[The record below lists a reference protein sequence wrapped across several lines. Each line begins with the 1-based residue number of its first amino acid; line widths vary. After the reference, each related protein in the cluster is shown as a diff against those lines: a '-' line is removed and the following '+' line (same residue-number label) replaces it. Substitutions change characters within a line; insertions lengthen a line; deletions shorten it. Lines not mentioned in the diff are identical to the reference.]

1 MELISQVTIDDS
13 VYLATDLIELAS
25 KKEKLS
31 DKRRKSQFSRLLNNS
46 KTLETTMHLTDE
58 VMRISSSKASGK
70 ILRNIN
76 QKVTY
81 KGLGLID
88 FFGLKMLILIS
99 NLFPAFAKYI
109 VELRVKL
116 DSRGI
121 ILNSKK
127 DKLKKY
133 IDQRKKQDIDVNINI
148 LGEAVLGEEEA
159 DKRFN
164 EILSVMELEEVTYVS
179 VKISAIVSQLIE
191 VDHDG
196 SVNRVAEKLRKI
208 YSKAQKESVFVNLDM
223 EEYRDLEVTID
234 VFKKLLDEESFETL
248 YAGIVLQAYL
258 PDSHAAFE
266 DLVVW
271 AKRRYEKTGAKIKIR
286 IVKGANLAMEKTEGE
301 LNGWKAAPYESKEE
315 VDASY
320 ARLINTAVDPRIK
333 DFLTIGVASHNLFHI
348 AFAQTLA
355 QMRDCKEQVEIE
367 MLEGMANP
375 EALAVKE
382 RFGSVLLYSPVT
394 SDEEFPAAVAYLV
407 RRLDENT
414 SEENYLRASF
424 DIAPGNKQFNQQAK
438 RFIDSIHMSH
448 VVNTDSRRRAVQN
461 DTREK
466 AFKENIFINQANKDL
481 TDPKFIEIIKNKEY
495 VFGKT
500 LIPVVV
506 SGREYLNL
514 EHKNGLEPGKNGQT
528 LYSYNLSTIDIV
540 DDAVRIAKFEQNN
553 WEKTSIENIK
563 EIMGKCAT
571 IMEENRPRL
580 IAAMM
585 RDGGKTI
592 SEADPEISE
601 AIDFVR
607 FYSLAAEK
615 LDEESSPLGVVVVA
629 PPWNFPYAIP
639 MGGIV
644 AALVSGNTV
653 IFKPPPET
661 VLVAWELVNQLWEA
675 GVPKSV
681 LHFLPT
687 DENEIGKHLITHN
700 DVDSIVLTG
709 SYETALLFKKWNPS
723 LRLLAETS
731 GKNSI
736 VVTASADIDAAVKD
750 IIDSA
755 FGHAGQKCSAASLVI
770 VEQSIYN
777 NPNFFK
783 QLKDAVT
790 SLKVGDPADFSTS
803 VGPLISP
810 VNKNLSK
817 VIEELEEG
825 EEWLVEPKQLESVY
839 LWSPGVKI
847 NVQPGSWAHQNEW
860 FGPVLGIM
868 NAKDLEQAV
877 DWQNSVPYGLTA
889 GIQSLNEKECEYWI
903 ENVEA
908 GNLYVNRTTT
918 GAVVDRHPFG
928 GWKKSSFG
936 PTAKT
941 GGSHYVSMFR
951 EYQLV
956 ENIESLKYEFKLT
969 WEEIGNKSIK
979 LGDTASERNFKRY
992 VPHKSVLLV
1001 TEEDFSK
1008 DLENFI
1014 FWISDLLNI
1023 NIKIISQET
1032 LLSPDSNLD
1041 LSLFEKIRWIARS
1054 HEIPTQIFNSGATV
1068 DERGLSQNGK
1078 QELLCWVKEQSISI
1092 TNHRYGNIG
1101 SGPQPFKDW

>member
-13 VYLATDLIELAS
+13 VYLATELIEIAS
-25 KKEKLS
+25 NKEKLK
-31 DKRRKSQFSRLLNNS
+31 DKIRKKQFSRILNNS
-46 KTLETTMHLTDE
+46 KTLQTTMHLTDE

-70 ILRNIN
+70 ILRDISK
-76 QKVTY
+76 KVTL

-88 FFGLKMLILIS
+88 FIGLKMLIVIS
-99 NLFPAFAKYI
+99 NILPAFTKYI
-109 VELRVKL
+109 VETRVKL

-121 ILNSKK
+121 ILRSDRSK
-127 DKLKKY
+127 LTKY
-133 IDQRKKQDIDVNINI
+133 IQERKKEDIDVNINV

-159 DKRFN
+159 DKRFS
-164 EILSVMELEEVTYVS
+164 EILGVMELAEVTYIS
-179 VKISAIVSQLIE
+179 VKISAIVSQLKE
-191 VDHDG
+191 VDHEG
-196 SVNRVAEKLRKI
+196 SVNRVAEKLRVI
-208 YSKAQKESVFVNLDM
+208 YTKALEENVFVNLDM

-234 VFKKLLDEESFETL
+234 VFKKLLDEENFENL

-258 PDSHAAFE
+258 PDSHLAFQ
-266 DLVVW
+266 DLITW
-271 AKRRYEKTGAKIKIR
+271 AKRRYEKTGGRVKVR
-286 IVKGANLAMEKTEGE
+286 IVKGANLAMERTEAE
-301 LNGWKAAPYESKEE
+301 LNGWKAGPYESKEE

-320 ARLINTAVDPRIK
+320 ARLINTAISSEVRE
-333 DFLTIGVASHNLFHI
+333 FLTIGVASHNLFHI

-355 QMRDCKEQVEIE
+355 EIRGCKEQVEIE

-382 RFGSVLLYSPVT
+382 RFGSVLLYSPIT
-394 SDEEFPAAVAYLV
+394 SDKDFPSAVAYLV

-414 SEENYLRASF
+414 SDENYLRASF

-448 VVNTDSRRRAVQN
+448 VVNTDSRRRAEQN
-461 DTREK
+461 QNRELLFNEG
-466 AFKENIFINQANKDL
+466 AFQNQANHDL
-481 TDPKFIEIIKNKEY
+481 TNIEFIELIKNKEY
-495 VFGKT
+495 MFGKT

-506 SGREYLNL
+506 SGKEYLNL
-514 EHKNGLEPGKNGQT
+514 EMKNGLEPGKDGKT
-528 LYSYNLSTIDIV
+528 LYSYNLSTKDLI

-553 WEKTSIENIK
+553 WEKTSIEKVK
-563 EIMGKCAT
+563 EIMGNCAK
-571 IMEENRPRL
+571 IMEENRPKL

-601 AIDFVR
+601 AIDFAR
-607 FYSLAAEK
+607 FYSLSAENIDK
-615 LDEESSPLGVVVVA
+615 DSSALGVVVVA

-639 MGGIV
+639 MGGI
-644 AALVSGNTV
+644 ASALVSGNSV
-653 IFKPPPET
+653 IFKPAPET
-661 VLVAWELVNQLWEA
+661 ILVAWELVNQLWAA

-687 DENEIGKHLITHN
+687 EDNEIGKYLITHK
-700 DVDSIVLTG
+700 DVDTVVLTG
-709 SYETALLFKKWNPS
+709 SYETALLFKKWKPT

-736 VVTASADIDAAVKD
+736 IVTASADIDTAVKD

-755 FGHAGQKCSAASLVI
+755 FGHAGQKCSATSLAI
-770 VEQSIYN
+770 VEESIYN
-777 NPNFFK
+777 NPTFFK

-790 SLKVGDPADFSTS
+790 SLKAGDPSDLSTS

-810 VNKNLSK
+810 VNKNLTK
-817 VIEELEEG
+817 VINELEEG

-839 LWSPGVKI
+839 TWSPGVKI

-860 FGPVLGIM
+860 FGPVLGVM
-868 NAKDLEQAV
+868 KAKDLKQAV
-877 DWQNSVPYGLTA
+877 DWQNSVEYGLTA

-918 GAVVDRHPFG
+918 GAVVNRHPFG

-936 PTAKT
+936 PTAKA
-941 GGSHYVSMFR
+941 GGDHYVSMFR
-951 EYQLV
+951 KYKLV
-956 ENIESLKYEFKLT
+956 ENLETLRYEFKRT
-969 WEEIGNKSIK
+969 WDEIGNKSIK
-979 LGDTASERNFKRY
+979 LGDTESERNFKRY
-992 VPHKSVLLV
+992 IPYKDVLVV
-1001 TEEDFSK
+1001 TGDDFSK
-1008 DLENFI
+1008 EYAELI
-1014 FWISDLLNI
+1014 LWIADLLKI
-1023 NIKIISQET
+1023 NIKVVSIDLLLAEESTLDISIY
-1032 LLSPDSNLD
+1032 
-1041 LSLFEKIRWIARS
+1041 EKIRWIS
-1054 HEIPTQIFNSGATV
+1054 TNKEIPTHIFNSGATV
-1068 DERGLSQNGK
+1068 DERGLSQNGS

-1101 SGPQPFKDW
+1101 AGPQPFKEW

>member
-13 VYLATDLIELAS
+13 VYLATELIEIAS
-25 KKEKLS
+25 NKEKLK
-31 DKRRKSQFSRLLNNS
+31 DKRRKKQFSRILNNS
-46 KTLETTMHLTDE
+46 KTLQTTMHLTDE

-70 ILRNIN
+70 ILRDISK
-76 QKVTY
+76 KVTL

-88 FFGLKMLILIS
+88 FFGLKMLIIIS
-99 NLFPAFAKYI
+99 NILPALTKHI
-109 VELRVKL
+109 VETRVKL

-121 ILNSKK
+121 ILRSDRSK
-127 DKLKKY
+127 LTKY
-133 IDQRKKQDIDVNINI
+133 IQERKKEEIDVNINV

-159 DKRFN
+159 DKRFS
-164 EILSVMELEEVTYVS
+164 EILGVMELAEVTYIS
-179 VKISAIVSQLIE
+179 VKISAIVSQLKE
-191 VDHDG
+191 VDHEG
-196 SVNRVAEKLRKI
+196 SVNRVAEKLRVI
-208 YSKAQKESVFVNLDM
+208 YTKAIEENVFVNLDM

-234 VFKKLLDEESFETL
+234 VFKKLLDEENFENL

-258 PDSHAAFE
+258 PDSHLAFQ
-266 DLVVW
+266 DLITW
-271 AKRRYEKTGAKIKIR
+271 AKRRYEKTGGRVKVR
-286 IVKGANLAMEKTEGE
+286 IVKGANLAMERTEAE
-301 LNGWKAAPYESKEE
+301 LNGWKAGPYESKEE

-320 ARLINTAVDPRIK
+320 ARLINTAISSEVRE
-333 DFLTIGVASHNLFHI
+333 FLTIGVASHNLFHI

-355 QMRDCKEQVEIE
+355 EIRGCKEQVEIE

-382 RFGSVLLYSPVT
+382 RFGSVLLYSPIT
-394 SDEEFPAAVAYLV
+394 SEEEFPSAVAYLV

-414 SEENYLRASF
+414 SDENYLRASF

-448 VVNTDSRRRAVQN
+448 VVNTDSRRRAEQN
-461 DTREK
+461 QNRELLFNEG
-466 AFKENIFINQANKDL
+466 AFQNQANHDL
-481 TDPKFIEIIKNKEY
+481 TNIEFIELIKNKEY
-495 VFGKT
+495 MFGKT

-506 SGREYLNL
+506 SGKEYLNL
-514 EHKNGLEPGKNGQT
+514 EMKNGLEPGKDGKT
-528 LYSYNLSTIDIV
+528 LYSYNLSNKDLI

-553 WEKTSIENIK
+553 WEKTSIEKVK
-563 EIMGKCAT
+563 EIMGNCAK
-571 IMEENRPRL
+571 IMEENRPKL

-601 AIDFVR
+601 AIDFAR
-607 FYSLAAEK
+607 FYSLSAENIDK
-615 LDEESSPLGVVVVA
+615 DSSALGVVVVA

-639 MGGIV
+639 MGGI
-644 AALVSGNTV
+644 ASALVSGNSV
-653 IFKPPPET
+653 IFKPAPET
-661 VLVAWELVNQLWEA
+661 VLVAWQLVNQLWAA

-687 DENEIGKHLITHN
+687 EDNEIGKYLITHK
-700 DVDSIVLTG
+700 DVDTVVLTG
-709 SYETALLFKKWNPS
+709 SYETALLFKKWKPT

-736 VVTASADIDAAVKD
+736 IVTASADIDTAVKD

-755 FGHAGQKCSAASLVI
+755 FGHAGQKCSATSLAI
-770 VEQSIYN
+770 VQESIYN
-777 NPNFFK
+777 NPTFFK

-790 SLKVGDPADFSTS
+790 SLKAGDPSDLSTS

-810 VNKNLSK
+810 VNKNLTK
-817 VIEELEEG
+817 VINELEEG

-839 LWSPGVKI
+839 TWSPGVKI

-860 FGPVLGIM
+860 FGPVLGVM
-868 NAKDLEQAV
+868 KAKDLKQAV
-877 DWQNSVPYGLTA
+877 DWQNSVEYGLTA

-918 GAVVDRHPFG
+918 GAVVNRHPFG

-936 PTAKT
+936 PTAKA
-941 GGSHYVSMFR
+941 GGDHYVSMFR
-951 EYQLV
+951 KYKLV
-956 ENIESLKYEFKLT
+956 ENLETLRYEFKRT
-969 WEEIGNKSIK
+969 WDEIGNKSIK
-979 LGDTASERNFKRY
+979 LGDTESERNFKRY
-992 VPHKSVLLV
+992 IPYKDVLVV
-1001 TEEDFSK
+1001 TDDDFSK
-1008 DLENFI
+1008 EYAELI
-1014 FWISDLLNI
+1014 LWIADLLKI
-1023 NIKIISQET
+1023 NIKVVSIDLLLAEEST
-1032 LLSPDSNLD
+1032 LDMSI
-1041 LSLFEKIRWIARS
+1041 FEKIRWIS
-1054 HEIPTQIFNSGATV
+1054 TNKEIPTHIFNSGAIV
-1068 DERGLSQNGK
+1068 DERGLSQNGS

-1101 SGPQPFKDW
+1101 AGPQPFKEW

>member
-13 VYLATDLIELAS
+13 VYLATELIEIAS
-25 KKEKLS
+25 NKEKLK
-31 DKRRKSQFSRLLNNS
+31 DKIRKKQFSRILNNS
-46 KTLETTMHLTDE
+46 KTLQTTMHLTDE

-70 ILRNIN
+70 ILRDISK
-76 QKVTY
+76 KVTL

-88 FFGLKMLILIS
+88 FIGLKLLIVIS
-99 NLFPAFAKYI
+99 NILPAFTKYI
-109 VELRVKL
+109 VETRVKL

-121 ILNSKK
+121 ILRSDRSK
-127 DKLKKY
+127 LTKY
-133 IDQRKKQDIDVNINI
+133 IQERKKEDIDVNINV

-164 EILSVMELEEVTYVS
+164 EILGVMELAEVTYIS
-179 VKISAIVSQLIE
+179 VKISAIVSQLKE
-191 VDHDG
+191 VDHEG
-196 SVNRVAEKLRKI
+196 SVNRVAEKLRAI
-208 YSKAQKESVFVNLDM
+208 YTKALEENVFVNLDM

-234 VFKKLLDEESFETL
+234 VFKKLLDEENFENL

-258 PDSHAAFE
+258 PDSHLAFQ
-266 DLVVW
+266 DLITW
-271 AKRRYEKTGAKIKIR
+271 AKRRYEKTGGRVKVR
-286 IVKGANLAMEKTEGE
+286 IVKGANLAMERTEAE
-301 LNGWKAAPYESKEE
+301 LNGWKAGPYESKEE

-320 ARLINTAVDPRIK
+320 ARLINTAISSEVRE
-333 DFLTIGVASHNLFHI
+333 FLTIGVASHNLFHI

-355 QMRDCKEQVEIE
+355 EIRGCKEQVEIE

-382 RFGSVLLYSPVT
+382 RFGSVLLYSPIT
-394 SDEEFPAAVAYLV
+394 SDEEFPSAVAYLV

-414 SEENYLRASF
+414 SDENYLRASF

-448 VVNTDSRRRAVQN
+448 VVNTDSRRRAEQN
-461 DTREK
+461 QNRELLFNEG
-466 AFKENIFINQANKDL
+466 AFQNQANHDL
-481 TDPKFIEIIKNKEY
+481 TNIEFIELIKNKEY
-495 VFGKT
+495 MFGKT

-506 SGREYLNL
+506 SGKEYLNL
-514 EHKNGLEPGKNGQT
+514 EMKNGLEPGKDGKT
-528 LYSYNLSTIDIV
+528 LYSYNLSTKDLI

-553 WEKTSIENIK
+553 WEKTSIEKVK
-563 EIMGKCAT
+563 EIMGNCAK
-571 IMEENRPRL
+571 IMEENRPKL

-601 AIDFVR
+601 AIDFAR
-607 FYSLAAEK
+607 FYSLSAENIDK
-615 LDEESSPLGVVVVA
+615 DSSALGVVVVA

-639 MGGIV
+639 MGGI
-644 AALVSGNTV
+644 ASALVSGNSV
-653 IFKPPPET
+653 IFKPAPET
-661 VLVAWELVNQLWEA
+661 VLVAWELVNQLWAA

-687 DENEIGKHLITHN
+687 EDNEIGKYLITHK
-700 DVDSIVLTG
+700 DVDTVVLTG
-709 SYETALLFKKWNPS
+709 SYETALLFKKWKPT

-736 VVTASADIDAAVKD
+736 IVTASADIDTAVKD

-755 FGHAGQKCSAASLVI
+755 FGHAGQKCSATSLAI
-770 VEQSIYN
+770 VEESIYN
-777 NPNFFK
+777 NPTFFK

-790 SLKVGDPADFSTS
+790 SLKAGDPSDLSTS

-810 VNKNLSK
+810 VNKNLTK
-817 VIEELEEG
+817 VINELEEG

-839 LWSPGVKI
+839 TWSPGVKI

-860 FGPVLGIM
+860 FGPVLGVM
-868 NAKDLEQAV
+868 KAKDLKQAV
-877 DWQNSVPYGLTA
+877 DWQNSVEYGLTA

-918 GAVVDRHPFG
+918 GAVVNRHPFG

-936 PTAKT
+936 PTAKA
-941 GGSHYVSMFR
+941 GGDHYVSMFR
-951 EYQLV
+951 KYKLV
-956 ENIESLKYEFKLT
+956 ENLETLRYEFKRT
-969 WEEIGNKSIK
+969 WDEIGNKSIK
-979 LGDTASERNFKRY
+979 LGDTESERNFKRY
-992 VPHKSVLLV
+992 IPYKDVLVV
-1001 TEEDFSK
+1001 TDDDFSK
-1008 DLENFI
+1008 EYAELI
-1014 FWISDLLNI
+1014 LWIADLLKI
-1023 NIKIISQET
+1023 NIKVVSIDLLLAEESTLDISIY
-1032 LLSPDSNLD
+1032 
-1041 LSLFEKIRWIARS
+1041 EKIRWIS
-1054 HEIPTQIFNSGATV
+1054 TNKEIPTHIFNSGATV
-1068 DERGLSQNGK
+1068 DERGLSQNGS

-1101 SGPQPFKDW
+1101 AGPQPFKDW